1 MREGFRVVGPDG
13 KAMPELFREVRR
25 DRSQVEVEDI
35 KSGARAVVHC
45 TRIIS
50 SKKEEQM
57 ATQKVSGTPKFDF
70 KSIAGERWSK
80 PMAFDHK
87 GVKAEAHVIVN
98 RITKKY
104 RAFNTYNASL
114 GKQGKTGS
122 VFAFKDY
129 AQLIARLMDRG
140 YNRRQPDG
148 ESQAHQEGQA
158 RREGQPLSRASCARE
173 GLREAREAREARED
187 HRERGDARRHATL
200 GLARPQGEAC
210 RAGRGSREGGLEC
223 ERSRSRGSHSPAR
236 PVLAPRTSITRSAGG
251 KG

>member
-57 ATQKVSGTPKFDF
+57 ATTKVSGTPKFDF

-129 AQLIARLMDRG
+129 AQLAARLMDRG
-140 YNRRQPDG
+140 YKRIGGSPT
-148 ESQAHQEGQA
+148 
-158 RREGQPLSRASCARE
+158 ASPKPIKKAKPE
-173 GLREAREAREARED
+173 QIE
-187 HRERGDARRHATL
+187 HHN
-200 GLARPQGEAC
+200 
-210 RAGRGSREGGLEC
+210 
-223 ERSRSRGSHSPAR
+223 HR
-236 PVLAPRTSITRSAGG
+236 PVTVKPAKGPVTVIPKAKPTQALAPAPVKEAPNANVPTQPVAPPAPPAQS
-251 KG
+251 

>member
-129 AQLIARLMDRG
+129 AQLVARLMDRG
-140 YNRRQPDG
+140 YKRIGGSPTASPKPIKKAKPVAKANL
-148 ESQAHQEGQA
+148 SQGRAAPVKVSVKPVKPVKPAKITANEGMLGDT
-158 RREGQPLSRASCARE
+158 RLSALPVPKVKPAAPVAVPVKEASNANV
-173 GLREAREAREARED
+173 
-187 HRERGDARRHATL
+187 
-200 GLARPQGEAC
+200 
-210 RAGRGSREGGLEC
+210 
-223 ERSRSRGSHSPAR
+223 PAPAAPTPP
-236 PVLAPRTSITRSAGG
+236 PVQS
-251 KG
+251 

>member
-104 RAFNTYNASL
+104 RALNTYNGSL
-114 GKQGKTGS
+114 GKQGKTGMS
-122 VFAFKDY
+122 FAFKDY
-129 AQLIARLMDRG
+129 NQLVARLAERG
-140 YNRRQPDG
+140 YKRVGGGPAPKKAVG
-148 ESQAHQEGQA
+148 PTILPKTKPAPVKPIKGPVTVIPKAKPTQA
-158 RREGQPLSRASCARE
+158 
-173 GLREAREAREARED
+173 
-187 HRERGDARRHATL
+187 
-200 GLARPQGEAC
+200 
-210 RAGRGSREGGLEC
+210 
-223 ERSRSRGSHSPAR
+223 
-236 PVLAPRTSITRSAGG
+236 LAPAPVKEAPNANVPAQPVAPPAPPAQS
-251 KG
+251 

>member
-1 MREGFRVVGPDG
+1 
-13 KAMPELFREVRR
+13 MPELFREVRR

-57 ATQKVSGTPKFDF
+57 ATTTKVSGTPKFDF

-129 AQLIARLMDRG
+129 AQLAARLMDRG
-140 YNRRQPDG
+140 YKRIGGGPT
-148 ESQAHQEGQA
+148 
-158 RREGQPLSRASCARE
+158 ASPKPVAKPAPKAKPIK
-173 GLREAREAREARED
+173 GPVTIIPKVKPAAPVA
-187 HRERGDARRHATL
+187 A
-200 GLARPQGEAC
+200 
-210 RAGRGSREGGLEC
+210 
-223 ERSRSRGSHSPAR
+223 SPA
-236 PVLAPRTSITRSAGG
+236 PVKEAPNANVPAPAAPTPPPAKS
-251 KG
+251 

>member
-87 GVKAEAHVIVN
+87 GVRAEAHVIVN

-129 AQLIARLMDRG
+129 AQLAARLMDRG
-140 YNRRQPDG
+140 YKRIGGAPVAKKAVG
-148 ESQAHQEGQA
+148 PTILPKAKPVKSTTVKTTLVVPKAKPTQA
-158 RREGQPLSRASCARE
+158 
-173 GLREAREAREARED
+173 
-187 HRERGDARRHATL
+187 
-200 GLARPQGEAC
+200 
-210 RAGRGSREGGLEC
+210 
-223 ERSRSRGSHSPAR
+223 
-236 PVLAPRTSITRSAGG
+236 LAPAPVKEAPNANVPAQPVAPPAPPAQS
-251 KG
+251 